1 MDNMTGFSSFQ
12 LRHGWYE
19 LVSGCFQVVPCFSKY
34 QNIFQY
40 CNKPVAIFEQSFI
53 TFKN

>member
-34 QNIFQY
+34 KIYFNIAT
-40 CNKPVAIFEQSFI
+40 NP
-53 TFKN
+53 